1 MSHWQKL
8 KSNTIKSPKQV
19 EDCDALHPFSR
30 GPALPRVTN
39 QSSQWDPEAKGIRG
53 DQDSAAGGWNLC
65 PAGEDRKITPYR
77 ACGLS
82 LGEAIC
88 PCLPVP
94 AGQSVQAPTPQGA

>member
-1 MSHWQKL
+1 MPSTPSL
-8 KSNTIKSPKQV
+8 
-19 EDCDALHPFSR
+19 EDL
-30 GPALPRVTN
+30 PAPEKPTN
-39 QSSQWDPEAKGIRG
+39 PVSEIPEAKGIGG
-53 DQDSAAGGWNLC
+53 DQDSATGGWNLC

-77 ACGLS
+77 ACGLN